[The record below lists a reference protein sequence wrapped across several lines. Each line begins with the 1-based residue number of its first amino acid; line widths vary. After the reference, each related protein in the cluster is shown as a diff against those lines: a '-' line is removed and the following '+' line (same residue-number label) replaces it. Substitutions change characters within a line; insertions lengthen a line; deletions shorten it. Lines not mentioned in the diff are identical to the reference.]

1 MLHTNFDIDVI
12 CFQLGNGQFQ
22 LLMQFCNLFY
32 IRTTTTTYF
41 LRLLLFSK
49 TSNFP
54 QLTIEK
60 GMLYVQYTSHTGQHK
75 QLGLNKSQG
84 CLKNPNEKHLARIL
98 FDQNKK
104 RLLKKE
110 GFLPSPLFVCF
121 CSNIKVQISVFQLYI
136 QEPLRKVQNQFE
148 FFGRLVIMAGL
159 KFSFK
164 EQIQVQEVRRFDFC
178 RFEKFMVQ
186 YFQI

>member
-1 MLHTNFDIDVI
+1 MLVYIIHIRKTSIYILTENNIQWSIWLGPLYLYNVHTNFDIDVI

-98 FDQNKK
+98 FD
-104 RLLKKE
+104 
-110 GFLPSPLFVCF
+110 
-121 CSNIKVQISVFQLYI
+121 
-136 QEPLRKVQNQFE
+136 
-148 FFGRLVIMAGL
+148 
-159 KFSFK
+159 
-164 EQIQVQEVRRFDFC
+164 
-178 RFEKFMVQ
+178 
-186 YFQI
+186 

>member
-1 MLHTNFDIDVI
+1 MKYTIGLFMFVKYNVHTNFDIDVI

-32 IRTTTTTYF
+32 IRTTTYF

-49 TSNFP
+49 THNRKRNVVC
-54 QLTIEK
+54 TIH
-60 GMLYVQYTSHTGQHK
+60 TSHTGQHK

-110 GFLPSPLFVCF
+110 GFLPLYLPAFVL
-121 CSNIKVQISVFQLYI
+121 ISKCKFQFSSFIYKTL
-136 QEPLRKVQNQFE
+136 QNQLGFLGSPANNNGWFE
-148 FFGRLVIMAGL
+148 
-159 KFSFK
+159 
-164 EQIQVQEVRRFDFC
+164 VQF
-178 RFEKFMVQ
+178 
-186 YFQI
+186 